1 MIDEFKYQ
9 YVPIGLPNV
18 VQEYERDAQPAMGLH
33 VDEFLWAL
41 IGRLAKVRP
50 NWRFVARHTMP
61 PVHNTVKRFTIY
73 EGHEELGWVRKS
85 WSGNHGDR
93 YEYDCRRMNDARQR
107 GYATA
112 TKNVSKAFK
121 DITKSFGAKTIM
133 ELLQEARSWA
143 LQSAAAAVNRSVQ
156 EYTNYVSSLRSP
168 ALSFALENWETFK
181 KHAAAHGTN
190 ATVLDNFHE
199 VEAMQI
205 QAEKLS
211 DSRKNGKHTIV
222 MLRGSDYIMQRDDGE
237 VKVVQSDDL
246 TPHMKRAI
254 GMLKLADNGTFIPG
268 MGVRGNENAFYILDE

>member
-18 VQEYERDAQPAMGLH
+18 VQEYGRDAQPAMGLH

-50 NWRFVARHTMP
+50 NWRFVSRGRHYDDRVT
-61 PVHNTVKRFTIY
+61 RFVIY
-73 EGHEELGWVRKS
+73 EGHEELGWVRKA

-133 ELLQEARSWA
+133 ELLQEARGSA
-143 LQSAAAAVNRSVQ
+143 FSSAAAAVNRSVQ

-190 ATVLDNFHE
+190 ANVLDNFHE

>member
-50 NWRFVARHTMP
+50 NWRFVSRGKHYNDRVT
-61 PVHNTVKRFTIY
+61 RFVIY
-73 EGHEELGWVRKS
+73 EGHEELGWVRKA

-133 ELLQEARSWA
+133 ELLEDARG
-143 LQSAAAAVNRSVQ
+143 SAFSSVATTVNRSIQ
-156 EYTNYVSSLRSP
+156 EYTNYVSSLRNP
-168 ALSFALENWETFK
+168 ALSFALENWDSFK
-181 KHAAAHGTN
+181 KYATAHGTN
-190 ATVLDNFHE
+190 TTVLDNFHE

-254 GMLKLADNGTFIPG
+254 GMLKLAEDGTFIPG

>member
-18 VQEYERDAQPAMGLH
+18 VQEYERDAQPAVGLH

-50 NWRFVARHTMP
+50 NWRFVSRGRHYDDRVT
-61 PVHNTVKRFTIY
+61 RFVIY
-73 EGHEELGWVRKS
+73 EGHEELGWVRKA

-121 DITKSFGAKTIM
+121 DITKSFGTKTIM
-133 ELLQEARSWA
+133 ELLEDARDSA
-143 LQSAAAAVNRSVQ
+143 FSSAAAAVNRSVQ

-168 ALSFALENWETFK
+168 ALSFALENWEAFK
-181 KHAAAHGTN
+181 QHAAAHGTN

-199 VEAMQI
+199 VEAMQM

>member
-1 MIDEFKYQ
+1 M
-9 YVPIGLPNV
+9 
-18 VQEYERDAQPAMGLH
+18 
-33 VDEFLWAL
+33 
-41 IGRLAKVRP
+41 
-50 NWRFVARHTMP
+50 
-61 PVHNTVKRFTIY
+61 
-73 EGHEELGWVRKS
+73 
-85 WSGNHGDR
+85 
-93 YEYDCRRMNDARQR
+93 
-107 GYATA
+107 
-112 TKNVSKAFK
+112 
-121 DITKSFGAKTIM
+121 
-133 ELLQEARSWA
+133 
-143 LQSAAAAVNRSVQ
+143 NRSVQ

-254 GMLKLADNGTFIPG
+254 GMLKLAEDGTFIPG
-268 MGVRGNENAFYILDE
+268 MGVRGNANAFYILDE

>member
-50 NWRFVARHTMP
+50 NWRFVSRGRH
-61 PVHNTVKRFTIY
+61 HNDRVTRLVVY
-73 EGHEELGWVRKS
+73 EGHEELGWVRKA

-133 ELLQEARSWA
+133 ELLQEARGSA
-143 LQSAAAAVNRSVQ
+143 FSSAAAAVNRSVQ

-181 KHAAAHGTN
+181 KYAAAHGTN

-199 VEAMQI
+199 VEAMQL
-205 QAEKLS
+205 QVEKLS

-268 MGVRGNENAFYILDE
+268 MGVRGNQNAFYILDE

>member
-50 NWRFVARHTMP
+50 NWRFVSRGKYYNDRVTRL
-61 PVHNTVKRFTIY
+61 VIY
-73 EGHEELGWVRKS
+73 EGHEELGWVRKA
-85 WSGNHGDR
+85 WSHNHGDR

-133 ELLQEARSWA
+133 ELLQEARSSVF
-143 LQSAAAAVNRSVQ
+143 QSAAAAVNRSVQ
-156 EYTNYVSSLRSP
+156 EYTNYVASLRQP
-168 ALSFALENWETFK
+168 ALTYALQNWETFRDF
-181 KHAAAHGTN
+181 AAAQGTN
-190 ATVLDNFHE
+190 ANVLDNFHE
-199 VEAMQI
+199 VEAMHI
-205 QAEKLS
+205 EADKLAE
-211 DSRKNGKHTIV
+211 SRRNAYTVV
-222 MLRGSDYIMQRDDGE
+222 MLRGSDYVMQREDGE
-237 VKVVQSDDL
+237 VKIVQSDDL
-246 TPHMKRAI
+246 TPHMKRAL

-268 MGVRGNENAFYILDE
+268 MGVRGNQSAFYILDE

>member
-1 MIDEFKYQ
+1 MIDEFKYK
-9 YVPIGLPNV
+9 YVPLGLPNV
-18 VQEYERDAQPAMGLH
+18 VQEYDRAATFLKDLTVDAFMW
-33 VDEFLWAL
+33 EL
-41 IGRLAKVRP
+41 IGRLAKARP
-50 NWRFVARHTMP
+50 NWKFVARHTMP

-85 WSGNHGDR
+85 WSGTRGDH
-93 YEYDCRRMNDARQR
+93 YEYDCRRMHDARQR

-112 TKNVSKAFK
+112 SKNVSKAFK

-133 ELLQEARSWA
+133 ELLQDARGSA
-143 LQSAAAAVNRSVQ
+143 FTSAAAAVNRSVQ

-168 ALSFALENWETFK
+168 ALSFALENWEAFK
-181 KHAAAHGTN
+181 QHAAAHGTN
-190 ATVLDNFHE
+190 ATVLDSFHE
-199 VEAMQI
+199 VEAMHI

-246 TPHMKRAI
+246 TPHMKRAL
-254 GMLKLADNGTFIPG
+254 GMLKLAEDGTFIPG
-268 MGVRGNENAFYILDE
+268 MGVRGKQNAFYILDE